1 MVEIGETIVRDRY
14 PCSTHGRGIKAKSYP
29 APVLRMVLPSVAQ
42 VSVSSGQRRKQ
53 AELASFS
60 VFDK

>member
-1 MVEIGETIVRDRY
+1 MVELGETIVCDQVPVFHARTRY
-14 PCSTHGRGIKAKSYP
+14 QSEILSV
-29 APVLRMVLPSVAQ
+29 PVFRMMLPSVAQ